1 MTENGSTAGI
11 FRRVGAW
18 LDGHPIIWHGIVG
31 APISAAITAYMQAGG
46 AGWLWSLYGGVFGVL
61 IAAGAQEWADQRAHD
76 AIEKHHAE
84 QIGPKRVMDMT
95 AVAAGQRAEPE
106 VWHGWDWRDFAGFAI
121 GAQIGS
127 ALMVVI
133 L

>member
-1 MTENGSTAGI
+1 MKIPT
-11 FRRVGAW
+11 RKQVGAW
-18 LDGHPIIWHGIVG
+18 LDAHPLTWHAIVG
-31 APISAAITAYMQAGG
+31 GPISAAITAYMQAGG

-61 IAAGAQEWADQRAHD
+61 IAAGFQEWADERAHR
-76 AIEKHHAE
+76 AIVKHHE
-84 QIGPKRVMDMT
+84 GQFDSKRLGEMT
-95 AVAAGQRAEPE
+95 ALAASNRREVE

-127 ALMVVI
+127 ALVVI

>member
-1 MTENGSTAGI
+1 MTKLKRLG
-11 FRRVGAW
+11 VW
-18 LDGHPIIWHGIVG
+18 LDAHPLTWHAIVG
-31 APISAAITAYMQAGG
+31 GPISAAITAYMQAGG

-61 IAAGAQEWADQRAHD
+61 IAAGFQEWADERASK
-76 AIEKHHAE
+76 AIAKHHAD
-84 QIGPKRVMDMT
+84 QFSPKRLGEMT
-95 AVAAGQRAEPE
+95 SLAAQGRVEVE

-127 ALMVVI
+127 ALVVVI

>member
-1 MTENGSTAGI
+1 MGWLT
-11 FRRVGAW
+11 RRQRFGAWLRKVGAW
-18 LDGHPIIWHGIVG
+18 LDAHPLTWHAIVG

-61 IAAGAQEWADQRAHD
+61 IAAGFQEWADERAHN
-76 AIEKHHAE
+76 AIAKHHE
-84 QIGPKRVMDMT
+84 GDPKRAMDMT
-95 AVAAGQRAEPE
+95 AMLAAQRKELE

-127 ALMVVI
+127 ALVVI